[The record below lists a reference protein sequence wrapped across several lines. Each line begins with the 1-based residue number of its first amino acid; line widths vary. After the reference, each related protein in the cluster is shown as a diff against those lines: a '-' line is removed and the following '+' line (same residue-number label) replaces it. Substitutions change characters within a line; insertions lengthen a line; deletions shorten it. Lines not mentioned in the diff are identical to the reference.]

1 MGSVVVGKGDR
12 CLRVYPAFLLNSTA
26 SRRHGRPSWRT
37 TNPRRKRKKRWRQK
51 RKKLGAQV
59 KLHRPNPG
67 RPGRVGNWV
76 SLLPVL
82 SQMRSERRAA
92 AVRKKA
98 ARMNAQAARVNG
110 RRVTGMRGVTR
121 VLAARTRAVRMRPG
135 LPGTKRRSLAVMR
148 IQRMLTL
155 MMRTEDGPTAV
166 TMIQRAAVMGVASGA
181 LAPAPAA
188 VPAPA
193 AAPALSPVA
202 VSTRPR
208 RMAAKPQ
215 LPIPVKLTVTVTES
229 QGLRAGTDMMIM
241 CRKALFQ
248 DLFVSLSLLSSKPLL
263 LIKRAFLFPSLG
275 LNGLVLPIPPP
286 PTLSLTPPPSQVLSG
301 LSLRDRSK
309 GHRDRTH

>member
-1 MGSVVVGKGDR
+1 MGSVVVGKGVR
-12 CLRVYPAFLLNSTA
+12 RLREYPPFPLNPAT

-51 RKKLGAQV
+51 RKKLGAQ
-59 KLHRPNPG
+59 
-67 RPGRVGNWV
+67 
-76 SLLPVL
+76 
-82 SQMRSERRAA
+82 MRSERRAA

-110 RRVTGMRGVTR
+110 RRVTEMRRVTR

-135 LPGTKRRSLAVMR
+135 PPGTKRRSSAVMR

-181 LAPAPAA
+181 PAPASAA

-193 AAPALSPVA
+193 AAPAPFPVA

-229 QGLRAGTDMMIM
+229 QGLRAGADMMIM

-248 DLFVSLSLLSSKPLL
+248 WSICKP
-263 LIKRAFLFPSLG
+263 FTP
-275 LNGLVLPIPPP
+275 VL
-286 PTLSLTPPPSQVLSG
+286 
-301 LSLRDRSK
+301 
-309 GHRDRTH
+309 